1 MLESMRAEDV
11 PAVAA
16 IEAEQHPTPWQASG
30 FDDALRHQWHTA
42 VLRGVLPAVSRDS
55 AIESPGA
62 RILGYYVA
70 MSAGDDEE
78 LLTLTVCPEVAGRG
92 YGRQLLMALINDA
105 RNRGAQKLFL
115 EVRQS
120 NTRAVHL
127 YESAG
132 FTIAGMRKNYYAI
145 PADAVSGRP
154 AGRENA
160 LLMQLILQES
170 AS

>member
-1 MLESMRAEDV
+1 MRAEDV

-16 IEAEQHPTPWQASG
+16 IEAQQHLTPWQASG
-30 FDDALRHQWHTA
+30 FEDALRHQWHTA
-42 VLRGVLPAVSRDS
+42 VLRDVLRDS
-55 AIESPGA
+55 AVESPGA
-62 RILGYYVA
+62 RILGYFVA
-70 MSAGDDEE
+70 ISAGDDEE

-92 YGRQLLMALINDA
+92 YGRQLLMALIKDA
-105 RNRGAQKLFL
+105 RKRGARKLFL
-115 EVRQS
+115 EVRQG
-120 NTRAVHL
+120 NARAIHL

-154 AGRENA
+154 AGREDA

>member
-1 MLESMRAEDV
+1 MRAEDV

-16 IEAEQHPTPWQASG
+16 IEAQQHLTPWQASG
-30 FDDALRHQWHTA
+30 FEDALRHQWHTA
-42 VLRGVLPAVSRDS
+42 VLRGVLRDS

-62 RILGYYVA
+62 RILGYFVA
-70 MSAGDDEE
+70 ISAGDDEE

-92 YGRQLLMALINDA
+92 YGRQLLMALIKDA
-105 RNRGAQKLFL
+105 RKRGARKLFL
-115 EVRQS
+115 EVRQG
-120 NTRAVHL
+120 NARAIHL

-154 AGRENA
+154 AGREDA

>member
-1 MLESMRAEDV
+1 MRAEDV

-16 IEAEQHPTPWQASG
+16 IEAQQHLTPWQASG
-30 FDDALRHQWHTA
+30 FEDALRHHWHTT
-42 VLRGVLPAVSRDS
+42 VLRAALPAVSRDS
-55 AIESPGA
+55 AAEPMDT
-62 RILGYYVA
+62 RILGYFVA

-92 YGRQLLMALINDA
+92 HGRQLLMALINGA
-105 RNRGAQKLFL
+105 RTRGAQKLFL

-120 NTRAVHL
+120 NTRAIHL

-154 AGRENA
+154 AGREDA

>member
-1 MLESMRAEDV
+1 MTPILEPMRAADV
-11 PAVAA
+11 PVVAA
-16 IEAEQHPTPWQASG
+16 IEAQQHLTPWQASG
-30 FDDALRHQWHTA
+30 FEDALRHQWHTT
-42 VLRGVLPAVSRDS
+42 VLRSLAAERADT
-55 AIESPGA
+55 
-62 RILGYYVA
+62 RILGYFVA

-105 RNRGAQKLFL
+105 RMRGAQKLFL
-115 EVRQS
+115 EVRRG
-120 NTRAVHL
+120 NARAIHL

-132 FTIAGMRKNYYAI
+132 FTIAGMRKNYYTL

-154 AGRENA
+154 AGREDA

-170 AS
+170 A